1 MIKTY
6 LVKIITFYDK
16 KTELYKILG
25 NLKEIF
31 GFCDELDFIEDQTN
45 KTMLNEFSSNESE
58 KRDLMENI
66 GCNCGKIYDNTLF
79 DCDNEIP
86 KNLETYLDLDTSPES
101 MNQWIKLTS

>member
-1 MIKTY
+1 M
-6 LVKIITFYDK
+6 
-16 KTELYKILG
+16 ELYKILG

-79 DCDNEIP
+79 SCDNEIP
-86 KNLETYLDLDTSPES
+86 KNLETYLDLDTNPES
-101 MNQWIKLTS
+101 MNQWIKLTSWFFS